1 MTLPSPDEIPAGERT
16 VGVWVEAV
24 DREGRVRYRQIM
36 ADPLAGMEMF
46 EEDGTM
52 TRLPH
57 PAHAVSIEV
66 LVPDLPAITELHIVA
81 NPAVRDAKRKV
92 RTVLKLR
99 GSPAS
104 GSRDGGEDGHGP
116 H

>member
-1 MTLPSPDEIPAGERT
+1 
-16 VGVWVEAV
+16 
-24 DREGRVRYRQIM
+24 M